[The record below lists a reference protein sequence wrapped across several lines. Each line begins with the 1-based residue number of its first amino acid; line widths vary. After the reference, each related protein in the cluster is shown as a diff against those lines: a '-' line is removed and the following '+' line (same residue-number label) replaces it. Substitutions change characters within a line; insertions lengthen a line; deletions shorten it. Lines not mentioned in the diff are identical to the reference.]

1 MKPMPR
7 LPSIPARLVFW
18 GLAAASLV
26 VSHDAVW
33 TLQVGPGK
41 ALADAMRHAGHDY
54 WGPASVGIAAA
65 VALVAFVTLRRLVR
79 LARRADELN
88 ASRPSVARPPL
99 LRRAA
104 TNWLRLAVVVAIG
117 FVVQENLEH
126 ALSHGH
132 VPWIGALVGPEY
144 PLALP
149 VIAAITLVAAVVATV
164 ATTAERVLLARIEA
178 ASLGLRAPRRLRRH
192 GSGVVVRVGAALSR
206 ANAGRAPPSLPVY
219 L

>member
-1 MKPMPR
+1 MKSMRR

-33 TLQVGPGK
+33 TLQVGAGK

-54 WGPASVGIAAA
+54 WGPASAGVGAV
-65 VALVAFVTLRRLVR
+65 VALVAFVTLRRLIR

-88 ASRPSVARPPL
+88 ASRPSVARPPF

-104 TNWLRLAVVVAIG
+104 TNWLRLAMVVAIG

-149 VIAAITLVAAVVATV
+149 VIAAITLVAAVVGTV
-164 ATTAERVLLARIEA
+164 VITAEQLLIATIEA
-178 ASLGLRAPRRLRRH
+178 ARLGLRAPRRLRRH
-192 GSGVVVRVGAALSR
+192 PSGVVVRAGVALSR